1 MTLTG
6 RVKNGIIVLDNG
18 ATLPEGAAV
27 RIEVEVGAKSQ
38 IPEKPVPSLYERY
51 QPFFGLLDDL
61 PSDMAEQHD
70 HYIHGTPKK

>member
-1 MTLTG
+1 MTFSG
-6 RVKNGIIVLDNG
+6 HVRNGIIVLDNG

-27 RIEVEVGAKSQ
+27 RIEVEMGAKGES
-38 IPEKPVPSLYERY
+38 PEKPVPSLYERY
-51 QPFFGLLDDL
+51 QPFIGILNDL